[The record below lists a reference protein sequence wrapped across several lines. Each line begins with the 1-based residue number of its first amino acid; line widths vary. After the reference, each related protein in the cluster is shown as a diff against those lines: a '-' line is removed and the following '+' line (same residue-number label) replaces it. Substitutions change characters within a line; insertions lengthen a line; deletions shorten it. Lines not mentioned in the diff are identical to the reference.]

1 MIVKTINRVVENITK
16 ENKYRQL
23 YCDVAKGVIE
33 YRSKSCEK
41 YYLDIPRSRVE
52 QWVAQNSKDE
62 VKVVF
67 TPANLQEYKTVG
79 EQVVRTRYGLISEIG
94 NEREVNVCLN
104 TSTTINHIPSPELVD
119 RMISNENSTL

>member
-23 YCDVAKGVIE
+23 YCDVARGVIE

-52 QWVAQNSKDE
+52 QWIAQNSKDE

-67 TPANLQEYKTVG
+67 TPANVSESATLGSRMEIV
-79 EQVVRTRYGLISEIG
+79 ERGLRNYDDSHK
-94 NEREVNVCLN
+94 NTKEVNFSIN
-104 TSTTINHIPSPELVD
+104 TKNVTKSVTQGEV
-119 RMISNENSTL
+119 